1 MQSVERRRFL
11 GMALTAGLVGLVGW
25 PSHARAQTPAGSAE
39 QRLRDLNIQ
48 LLKFVPIPG
57 INNVPYVRTGNLVFV
72 SGLGP
77 RNPDGSIPKGKVGA
91 DVTVDQAYQQA
102 RAAGLLVLSVLRDAI
117 GSLDKVTRVVKVFGM
132 VNSAP
137 DFVDPPKVINGCSDL
152 FVQVFGDERGR
163 HARTAIG
170 VASLPFGL
178 TVEIDSV
185 FEVA

>member
-1 MQSVERRRFL
+1 MQSLERRCVL
-11 GMALTAGLVGLVGW
+11 GLGLTFGLAAIVGVPRLALGQ
-25 PSHARAQTPAGSAE
+25 SKGSAE
-39 QRLRDLNIQ
+39 QYLRDHNIQ
-48 LLKFVPIPG
+48 LPKFVPLPG
-57 INNVPYVRTGNLVFV
+57 INNVPYVRSGHLLFV

-77 RNPDGSIPKGKVGA
+77 RNPDGTIPKGKVGG

-102 RAAGLLVLSVLRDAI
+102 RSAGMLVLSVVRDAI
-117 GSLDKVTRVVKVFGM
+117 GNLDKVSRVVKVFGM

-137 DFVDPPKVINGCSDL
+137 DFLAPPKVVNGCSDL
-152 FVQVFGDERGR
+152 FVEVFGSERGR

-185 FEVA
+185 FEVT

>member
-1 MQSVERRRFL
+1 MGL
-11 GMALTAGLVGLVGW
+11 AAGLMGLIGR
-25 PSHARAQTPAGSAE
+25 PSRVLAQGSDGSAE
-39 QRLRDLNIQ
+39 QRLRDLHIQ
-48 LLKFVPIPG
+48 LPKFVPIPG
-57 INNVPYVRTGNLVFV
+57 INNVPYVRSGHLVFV

-77 RNPDGSIPKGKVGA
+77 RNSDGTIPKGKVGA
-91 DVTVDQAYQQA
+91 DVTVEQAYQQA
-102 RAAGLLVLSVLRDAI
+102 RTAGMLVLSVLKDAI
-117 GSLDKVTRVVKVFGM
+117 GNLDKVTRVVKVFGM

-137 DFVDPPKVINGCSDL
+137 DFLDPPKVINGCSDL
-152 FVQVFGDERGR
+152 FVQVFGNERGR